1 MMKINFIK
9 ISLFIVVIISNLTI
23 SGQTKL
29 ENLGKNVNSIY
40 SELRPTISPDGKILY
55 FVVQGSP
62 LNNNYKSDKS
72 IQDVWVSI
80 QDSSGAWAKA
90 ERCPSPIN
98 SKSDNAVFWTSLDG
112 KSILIRGAFEN
123 GKYLG
128 RGFSLC
134 NKNGVTWSDPQRLKI
149 KGYNNMSVDEFDG
162 AYLSTDGK
170 KLLLY
175 MSEEKNSLLNDIYVS
190 FFEKDN
196 EWSTPH
202 KIMDDVST
210 VDYDEISPFLS
221 SDDITMY
228 FSSNRPGGFGSY
240 DIWMT
245 KRTDETW
252 ENWSK
257 PVNLGSSINTSKWDA
272 YFSTDAK
279 GEYGYISSNTKSIG
293 GTDIERIKLTDAQK
307 PNPIVFV
314 YGKIKTEN
322 PNDSIVGLQVAF
334 NEIND
339 KLDTIAESQ
348 NKVIQSVIDPSDNSY
363 RGILP
368 YGKKYGLKITADNY
382 KTQIDTLDLVN
393 QGSYQELHNQTS
405 LKIENPIIE
414 SKIDTINIAK
424 KGKRKIEKKKN
435 IDDLKESN
443 KANLELG
450 EIYLIDDILF
460 DFDKSTLSKSSFEQL
475 NKAVALMKNNPSVKI
490 ELSAHTDNIGTIIY
504 NDSLSNKR
512 AKAAA
517 DYIISKGGSPKRI
530 SSKGYGGSMPI
541 ESNDTPEGRSL
552 NRRVEIKI
560 IQK

>member
-1 MMKINFIK
+1 MKNSIKFSMLLIVLIIN
-9 ISLFIVVIISNLTI
+9 LHV
-23 SGQTKL
+23 SGQSII
-29 ENLGKNVNSIY
+29 ENLGKNVNSVY

-55 FVVQGSP
+55 FVVQGNP
-62 LNNNYKSDKS
+62 LNNNHKKDKS
-72 IQDVWVSI
+72 IQDVWFSTL
-80 QDSSGAWAKA
+80 DSNGVWTKA
-90 ERCPSPIN
+90 ERCPSSIN
-98 SKSDNAVFWTSLDG
+98 LTSGNAVFWISLDG

-134 NKNGVTWSDPQRLKI
+134 NKNGSSWSNPQRLEI

-196 EWSTPH
+196 EWTRPQ

-210 VDYDEISPFLS
+210 LDYDEISPFLS

-228 FSSNRPGGFGSY
+228 FSSNRPGGLGNY

-245 KRTDETW
+245 KRIDETW
-252 ENWSK
+252 TKWSK
-257 PVNLGSSINTSKWDA
+257 PVNMGSSINSSKWDA

-279 GEYGYISSNTKSIG
+279 GEYGYISSKTKSIG
-293 GTDIERIKLTDAQK
+293 GTDIGRVKLTDNQK
-307 PNPIVFV
+307 PNPVVFV
-314 YGKIKTEN
+314 YGKIQTEN

-334 NEIND
+334 NEILD
-339 KLDTIAESQ
+339 KVDSVEQIQ
-348 NKVIQSVIDPSDNSY
+348 NKSIKSIVDSTDNSY

-382 KTQIDTLDLVN
+382 KTHIDTLDLVI

-405 LKIENPIIE
+405 LKVENSKIEN
-414 SKIDTINIAK
+414 KIDAGNVVK
-424 KGKRKIEKKKN
+424 KGKNKIEKKKN
-435 IDDLKESN
+435 IDALKEISN
-443 KANLELG
+443 SSNIEVG
-450 EIYLIDDILF
+450 ETYLIDNILF
-460 DFDKSTLSKSSFEQL
+460 DFDKSTLNKLSFEQL
-475 NKAVALMKNNPSVKI
+475 NKAVMLLKKNPRVKI
-490 ELSAHTDNIGTIIY
+490 ELSAHTDSVGSVIY

-512 AKAAA
+512 AKVAAE
-517 DYIISKGGSPKRI
+517 YIISKGVAPKRI
-530 SSKGYGGSMPI
+530 SSKGYGDSMPI
-541 ESNDTPEGRSL
+541 ESNETPEGRSL

>member
-1 MMKINFIK
+1 MKNSIKFSMLLIVLIIN
-9 ISLFIVVIISNLTI
+9 LHV
-23 SGQTKL
+23 SGQSII
-29 ENLGKNVNSIY
+29 ENLGKNVNSVY

-55 FVVQGSP
+55 FVVQGNP
-62 LNNNYKSDKS
+62 LNNNHKKDKS
-72 IQDVWVSI
+72 IQDVWYSTL
-80 QDSSGAWAKA
+80 DSNGVWTKA
-90 ERCPSPIN
+90 ERCPSSIN
-98 SKSDNAVFWTSLDG
+98 LTSGNAVFWISLDG
-112 KSILIRGAFEN
+112 KSILIRGAFED

-134 NKNGVTWSDPQRLKI
+134 NKNGSTWSNPQRLKI

-190 FFEKDN
+190 FSEKDN
-196 EWSTPH
+196 EWTRPQ

-210 VDYDEISPFLS
+210 LDYNEISPFLS

-228 FSSNRPGGFGSY
+228 FSSNRPGGFGNY

-245 KRTDETW
+245 KRIDETW
-252 ENWSK
+252 TKWSK
-257 PVNLGSSINTSKWDA
+257 PVNMGSSINSSKWDA

-279 GEYGYISSNTKSIG
+279 GEYGYISSKTKSIG
-293 GTDIERIKLTDAQK
+293 GTDIGRVKLTDNQK
-307 PNPIVFV
+307 PNPVVFV
-314 YGKIKTEN
+314 YGKIQTEN

-334 NEIND
+334 NEILD
-339 KLDTIAESQ
+339 KVDSVEQIQ
-348 NKVIQSVIDPSDNSY
+348 NKSIKSIVDSTDNSY

-382 KTQIDTLDLVN
+382 KTHIDTLDLVN

-405 LKIENPIIE
+405 LKVENSKIEN
-414 SKIDTINIAK
+414 KIDTGNIVK
-424 KGKRKIEKKKN
+424 KGKNKIEKKKN
-435 IDDLKESN
+435 IDALKEISN
-443 KANLELG
+443 SSNIEVG
-450 EIYLIDDILF
+450 ETYLIDNILF
-460 DFDKSTLSKSSFEQL
+460 DFDKSILNKSSFEQL
-475 NKAVALMKNNPSVKI
+475 NKAVILLKKNPRVKI
-490 ELSAHTDNIGTIIY
+490 ELSAHTDSVGSVIY

-512 AKAAA
+512 AKVAAE
-517 DYIISKGGSPKRI
+517 YIISKGVAPKRI
-530 SSKGYGGSMPI
+530 SSKGYGDSMPI
-541 ESNDTPEGRSL
+541 ETNETPEGRSL

>member
-1 MMKINFIK
+1 MKNSIKFSMLLIVLTIN
-9 ISLFIVVIISNLTI
+9 LHI
-23 SGQTKL
+23 SGQSII
-29 ENLGKNVNSIY
+29 ENLGKNVNSVY

-55 FVVQGSP
+55 FVVQGNP
-62 LNNNYKSDKS
+62 LNNNHKKDKS
-72 IQDVWVSI
+72 IQDVWYSTL
-80 QDSSGAWAKA
+80 DSNGVWTKA
-90 ERCPSPIN
+90 ERCPSSIN
-98 SKSDNAVFWTSLDG
+98 LTSGNAVFWISLDG
-112 KSILIRGAFEN
+112 KSILIRGAFED

-134 NKNGVTWSDPQRLKI
+134 NKNGSTWSNPQRLEI

-196 EWSTPH
+196 EWTRPQ

-210 VDYDEISPFLS
+210 LDYDEISPFLS

-228 FSSNRPGGFGSY
+228 FSSNRPGGFGNY

-245 KRTDETW
+245 KRIDETW
-252 ENWSK
+252 TKWSK
-257 PVNLGSSINTSKWDA
+257 PVNMGSSINSSKWDA

-279 GEYGYISSNTKSIG
+279 GEYGYISSKTKSIG
-293 GTDIERIKLTDAQK
+293 GTDIGRVKLTDNQK
-307 PNPIVFV
+307 PNPVVFV
-314 YGKIKTEN
+314 YGKIQTEN

-334 NEIND
+334 NEILD
-339 KLDTIAESQ
+339 KVDSIEQIQ
-348 NKVIQSVIDPSDNSY
+348 NKSIKSIVDSTDNSY

-382 KTQIDTLDLVN
+382 KTHIDTLDLVI

-405 LKIENPIIE
+405 LKVENSKIEN
-414 SKIDTINIAK
+414 KIDAGNVVK
-424 KGKRKIEKKKN
+424 KGKNKIEKKKN
-435 IDDLKESN
+435 IDALKEISN
-443 KANLELG
+443 SSNIEVG
-450 EIYLIDDILF
+450 ETYLIDNILF
-460 DFDKSTLSKSSFEQL
+460 DFDKSTLNKSSFEQL
-475 NKAVALMKNNPSVKI
+475 NKAVMLLKKNPRVKI
-490 ELSAHTDNIGTIIY
+490 ELSAHTDSVGSVIY

-512 AKAAA
+512 AKVAAE
-517 DYIISKGGSPKRI
+517 YIISKGVAPKRI
-530 SSKGYGGSMPI
+530 SSKGYGDSMPI
-541 ESNDTPEGRSL
+541 ESNETPEGRSL